1 MDIFNTTIGQGER
14 LATYKE
20 LLAQREALDNQIDQA
35 RQSELADAVGRVKK
49 LIEDFGLTQADVF
62 GGARK
67 ARTSVAG
74 RKVPA
79 KYRNPETNETWTGRG
94 RQPKW
99 IQGKDV
105 KDFAIE

>member
-1 MDIFNTTIGQGER
+1 M
-14 LATYKE
+14 ATYKE
-20 LLAQREALDNQIDQA
+20 LLAQREALDSQIDKA
-35 RQSELADAVGRVKK
+35 RQSELSDAVSRVKQ
-49 LIEDFGLTQADVF
+49 LIDEFGLTQADIF
-62 GGARK
+62 GGSRK
-67 ARTSVAG
+67 GRTPTAG
-74 RKVPA
+74 RKVAA

>member
-1 MDIFNTTIGQGER
+1 M
-14 LATYKE
+14 ATYKE

-35 RQSELADAVGRVKK
+35 RQSELSDAVGRVKQ
-49 LIEDFGLTQADVF
+49 LIEEYGLTQADVF

-67 ARTSVAG
+67 GRMQTAG
-74 RKVPA
+74 RKVAA

-99 IQGKDV
+99 IQGKNV
-105 KDFAIE
+105 KDFAID